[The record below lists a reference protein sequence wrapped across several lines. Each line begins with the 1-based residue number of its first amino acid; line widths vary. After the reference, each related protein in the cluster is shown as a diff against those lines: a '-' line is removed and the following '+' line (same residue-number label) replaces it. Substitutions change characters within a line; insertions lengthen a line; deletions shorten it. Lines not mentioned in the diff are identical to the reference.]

1 MRHENFKLIKRLYGA
16 VRVAQSVAAEVH
28 EKLATSD
35 KKNELV
41 GGMDHD
47 APLNAAEIRKLKALL
62 LSL

>member
-28 EKLATSD
+28 EKLAASD

-41 GGMDHD
+41 GG
-47 APLNAAEIRKLKALL
+47 LVGGEIGRAHL
-62 LSL
+62 